1 MSRGGCSSSSHN
13 GMDRYAGIDPKLK
26 FVIVAGGVI
35 SGIGKGLT
43 SSSLG
48 VLLKACGWRVSA
60 IKIDPYI
67 NVDAGTM
74 SPFEHGETFV
84 LNDGGETDLDL
95 GNYERFLSVNL
106 TRRHN
111 ITTGKVYSEVIE
123 RERRGDYL
131 GRTVQVVPH
140 LTDLIQDQIMAAAV
154 EPVDD
159 SALAPEVVIIELG
172 GTVGDIESAPFVE
185 ALRQLR
191 YRHGQEN
198 VCIAFVSLVPCLG
211 VVGEQKTKP
220 TQAGCSTIASLG
232 LPPQLIFCRSDRP
245 LLPETRS
252 KIALFAQVPVEA
264 VVSLHDV
271 SNTFRIP
278 LMMQEQG
285 VTNALI
291 SALRLSW
298 RLPILLERWG
308 RMAAAFDTY
317 RGECTIAIVGKYTG
331 LADTYLSVIKALEHA
346 GMALHRKVHIRW
358 IAAENLEGLE
368 WASADGKV
376 LPNGSPTQC
385 HLAYQNAWR
394 DLASANGI
402 LVPGG
407 FGSRGV
413 EGMLAAI
420 RYAREQRIPYLGI
433 CLGMQL
439 AAVELARARLT
450 GGENANSSEFD
461 ERADPAVV
469 IFMPEVDKTK
479 MGGTMRL
486 GVRKT
491 VFKST
496 TTHSIALSLYG
507 RKPSI
512 MERHRHRYEVNPDY
526 VESLEKECGLHF
538 VARDESGQRME
549 IAELDQSEHPFFLG
563 TQFHPELKSRP
574 GAPSPPFLGFV
585 AAAAGLPL
593 EETAIEQ
600 MMLRVQSQDP
610 WQPSLEENQDLYSS
624 LGNSFDR

>member
-1 MSRGGCSSSSHN
+1 MSGGGCSSCSCN
-13 GMDRYAGIDPKLK
+13 GTERYGSIDPKLK

-43 SSSLG
+43 SSSIG

-84 LNDGGETDLDL
+84 LDDGSETDLDL

-111 ITTGKVYSEVIE
+111 ITTGKVYSEVIQ

-140 LTDLIQDQIMAAAV
+140 LTDLIQDQIMAAAM
-154 EPVDD
+154 ERVDD
-159 SALAPEVVIIELG
+159 SGLPPEVVIIELG

-191 YRHGQEN
+191 YRHSQEN

-245 LLPETRS
+245 LLPETRA

-298 RLPILLERWG
+298 RLPVLLERWG
-308 RMAAAFDTY
+308 RMAAAFDSY
-317 RGECTIAIVGKYTG
+317 QGECRIAIVGKYTG

-346 GMALHRKVHIRW
+346 GMALHRKVHIHW
-358 IAAENLEGLE
+358 IAAESLENFVD
-368 WASADGKV
+368 ASGDSRL
-376 LPNGSPTQC
+376 LPNGSPTQR
-385 HLAYQNAWR
+385 HMAYQNAWR
-394 DLASANGI
+394 ELSAADGI

-407 FGSRGV
+407 FGCRGI

-420 RYAREQRIPYLGI
+420 RYAREHRVPYLGI

-439 AAVELARARLT
+439 AAVELARSRLAD
-450 GGENANSSEFD
+450 GAKANSTEFD
-461 ERADPAVV
+461 EHADPAIV
-469 IFMPEVDKTK
+469 IFMPEVDKTR

-486 GVRKT
+486 GARKT
-491 VFKST
+491 IFQPDGT
-496 TTHSIALSLYG
+496 NSIASLLYG
-507 RKPSI
+507 RKPFI
-512 MERHRHRYEVNPDY
+512 MERHRHRYEVNPKY
-526 VESLEKECGLHF
+526 VDRLEKECGLRF
-538 VARDESGQRME
+538 VARDETGQRME
-549 IAELDQSEHPFFLG
+549 IAELDRAEHPFFLG
-563 TQFHPELKSRP
+563 SQFHPELKSRP
-574 GAPSPPFLGFV
+574 GAPSPPFVGFV

-593 EETAIEQ
+593 DELAIEE

-610 WQPSLEENQDLYSS
+610 WQPHSEESRGLDSS
-624 LGNSFDR
+624 FCL

>member
-1 MSRGGCSSSSHN
+1 MSRGGCSSGSYG
-13 GMDRYAGIDPKLK
+13 GMERYATIDPKLK

-43 SSSLG
+43 SSSIG

-84 LNDGGETDLDL
+84 LDDGGETDLDL
-95 GNYERFLSVNL
+95 GNYERFLSVSL

-159 SALAPEVVIIELG
+159 TGLPPEVVIIELG

-198 VCIAFVSLVPCLG
+198 VCVAFVSLVPCLG

-245 LLPETRS
+245 LLPETRA

-291 SALRLSW
+291 SSLRLSW

-308 RMAAAFDTY
+308 RMAMAFDTY

-346 GMALHRKVHIRW
+346 GMALHRKVHIQW
-358 IAAENLEGLE
+358 IAAESLESLDTT
-368 WASADGKV
+368 AADGKV
-376 LPNGSPTQC
+376 LPNGSPTQR
-385 HLAYQNAWR
+385 HLVYQNAWR
-394 DLASANGI
+394 ELASVNGI

-407 FGSRGV
+407 FGSRGI

-420 RYAREQRIPYLGI
+420 RHAREHRVPYLGI

-439 AAVELARARLT
+439 AAIEVARARLSR
-450 GGENANSSEFD
+450 GMNANSTEFD
-461 ERADPAVV
+461 EHADPAIV

-491 VFKST
+491 VFKSDMSN
-496 TTHSIALSLYG
+496 SIASLLYG

-512 MERHRHRYEVNPDY
+512 MERHRHRYEVNPEY
-526 VESLEKECGLHF
+526 VENLENECGLRF
-538 VARDESGQRME
+538 VARDETGQRME
-549 IAELDQSEHPFFLG
+549 ISELDRSEHPFFLG

-593 EETAIEQ
+593 DEVAIEK

-610 WQPSLEENQDLYSS
+610 WQPSVEENQELFCS
-624 LGNSFDR
+624 LGN